1 MKHWEGKF
9 HHGLCIWENG
19 IGKGGANPQT
29 PVSCFSCNIWKMQNP
44 GVSLMCF
51 VSRTANDRQNLKQVT
66 LMATVMPWW
75 LQVIIGKIALRSS
88 LIILRAGVLSRNRE
102 LFLNWH
108 HCITSHPKATG
119 KQAFDCHALPFILFA
134 FVNFSGS

>member
-9 HHGLCIWENG
+9 QRGLCIWEDG
-19 IGKGGANPQT
+19 IRKGGANPLT
-29 PVSCFSCNIWKMQNP
+29 PVTCFTATFERYKTL
-44 GVSLMCF
+44 GFSLMCF
-51 VSRTANDRQNLKQVT
+51 VSRTANDRQNLEQVT
-66 LMATVMPWW
+66 LTTTVMPWW

-88 LIILRAGVLSRNRE
+88 LIISWAGVLGRNRE
-102 LFLNWH
+102 LSLNWH

-119 KQAFDCHALPFILFA
+119 KRAFNCHALPFILFA